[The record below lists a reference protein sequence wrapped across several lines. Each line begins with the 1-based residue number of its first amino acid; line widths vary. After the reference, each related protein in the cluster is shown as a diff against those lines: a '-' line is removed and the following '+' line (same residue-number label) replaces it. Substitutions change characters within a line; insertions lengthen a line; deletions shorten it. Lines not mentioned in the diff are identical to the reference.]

1 MNRFTI
7 VLLLFAILTT
17 PAFSAENC
25 SDIDDPAA
33 RLECFD
39 RNFPRTTSPAPIVP
53 LVEQKTDSV
62 VEDTMSDQ
70 VLEGT
75 PNDESIEA
83 GAVVVI
89 ESEKPVRRK
98 QEVERPKKK
107 LFDFGKKIEIS
118 ATIVDLLNRDK
129 QRMVFKLDNDQI
141 WIQTSPRNL
150 PIKKGDNV
158 TILSAT
164 MGGFIMRTDRGL
176 STRVSMLEKN

>member
-1 MNRFTI
+1 VPI
-7 VLLLFAILTT
+7 
-17 PAFSAENC
+17 
-25 SDIDDPAA
+25 
-33 RLECFD
+33 
-39 RNFPRTTSPAPIVP
+39 APQ
-53 LVEQKTDSV
+53 VEQETDSV

-70 VLEGT
+70 VLEAT